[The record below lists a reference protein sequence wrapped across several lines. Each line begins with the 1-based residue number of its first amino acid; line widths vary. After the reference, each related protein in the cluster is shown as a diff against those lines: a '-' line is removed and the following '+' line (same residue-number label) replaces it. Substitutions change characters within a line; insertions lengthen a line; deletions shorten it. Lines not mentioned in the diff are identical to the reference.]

1 MDAPTATLL
10 ASTLSTLGIALLNYF
25 REGRIHRWAQDAREE
40 DRAEHERTTSVI
52 SEKIDQAQEQIA
64 KGTDAAAAAYDVGN
78 HINDKLLAIGQ
89 VRVKD
94 GEALK
99 RRAEDDA

>member
-1 MDAPTATLL
+1 MDTSTATLL
-10 ASTLSTLGIALLNYF
+10 ASTFSTLAIGILNYL
-25 REGRIHRWAQDAREE
+25 REGRTHKWAQEAREE
-40 DRAEHERTTSVI
+40 DRVEHERTTTVI

-89 VRVKD
+89 VRVKA
-94 GEALK
+94 GEDLK
-99 RRAEDDA
+99 RREEDQG